1 MSERPDLNELRGKLD
16 EIDNSILDLL
26 EERMA
31 ACRQIGNYKREHG
44 MDVYVPSREEEK
56 FKALEEIAGFESR
69 PYVREL
75 FKTLTDIPKDHQNS
89 ITTLDEISANRII
102 KMAPKIGVALMR
114 TINAEG
120 FNLFLNNGSVA
131 GQTVWHCHMHVLPRF
146 AGDKVVISSEPM
158 KYDSMDQMAEL
169 AGKLFN
175 KLNAQ

>member
-1 MSERPDLNELRGKLD
+1 MQLVKECVFCKIIRGEIPCCKVYEDDLILAFLD
-16 EIDNSILDLL
+16 IAPFN
-26 EERMA
+26 
-31 ACRQIGNYKREHG
+31 IGHT
-44 MDVYVPSREEEK
+44 V
-56 FKALEEIAGFESR
+56 I
-69 PYVREL
+69 
-75 FKTLTDIPKDHQNS
+75 IPKDHQNS
-89 ITTLDEISANRII
+89 ITTLDEIYANRII

-146 AGDKVVISSEPM
+146 AGDKVVISSEPQ

>member
-1 MSERPDLNELRGKLD
+1 MALVKDCTFCKIIRGEIPCCKVYEDDLILAFLD
-16 EIDNSILDLL
+16 IAPFN
-26 EERMA
+26 
-31 ACRQIGNYKREHG
+31 HG
-44 MDVYVPSREEEK
+44 HTV
-56 FKALEEIAGFESR
+56 I
-69 PYVREL
+69 
-75 FKTLTDIPKDHQNS
+75 IPKDHQNS
-89 ITTLDEISANRII
+89 ITTLDEIYANRII
-102 KMAPKIGVALMR
+102 KIAPKIGVALMR

-146 AGDKVVISSEPM
+146 AGDKVVISSQPL

>member
-1 MSERPDLNELRGKLD
+1 MPLVKECVFCKIIRGEIPCCKVYEDDLILAFLD
-16 EIDNSILDLL
+16 IAPFN
-26 EERMA
+26 
-31 ACRQIGNYKREHG
+31 IGHT
-44 MDVYVPSREEEK
+44 V
-56 FKALEEIAGFESR
+56 I
-69 PYVREL
+69 
-75 FKTLTDIPKDHQNS
+75 IPKDHQNS
-89 ITTLDEISANRII
+89 ITTLDEIYANRII

-146 AGDKVVISSEPM
+146 AGDKVVISSEPQ
-158 KYDSMDQMAEL
+158 KYDNMDQMAEL

>member
-1 MSERPDLNELRGKLD
+1 MENCLFCKIIRGEIPCCKVYEDDLILAFLD
-16 EIDNSILDLL
+16 IAPFN
-26 EERMA
+26 
-31 ACRQIGNYKREHG
+31 IGHT
-44 MDVYVPSREEEK
+44 V
-56 FKALEEIAGFESR
+56 I
-69 PYVREL
+69 
-75 FKTLTDIPKDHQNS
+75 IPKDHQNS
-89 ITTLDEISANRII
+89 ITTLDEIYANRII

-146 AGDKVVISSEPM
+146 AGDKVVISSEPQ

>member
-1 MSERPDLNELRGKLD
+1 MPLVKECVFCKIIRGEIPCCKVYEDDLILAFLD
-16 EIDNSILDLL
+16 IAPFN
-26 EERMA
+26 
-31 ACRQIGNYKREHG
+31 IGHT
-44 MDVYVPSREEEK
+44 V
-56 FKALEEIAGFESR
+56 I
-69 PYVREL
+69 
-75 FKTLTDIPKDHQNS
+75 IPKDHQNS
-89 ITTLDEISANRII
+89 ITTLDEIYANRII

-146 AGDKVVISSEPM
+146 AGDKVVISSEPL
-158 KYDSMDQMAEL
+158 KYDSMDQMTEL

>member
-1 MSERPDLNELRGKLD
+1 MPLVKECVFCKIIRGEIPCCKVYEDDLILAFLD
-16 EIDNSILDLL
+16 IAPFN
-26 EERMA
+26 
-31 ACRQIGNYKREHG
+31 IGHT
-44 MDVYVPSREEEK
+44 V
-56 FKALEEIAGFESR
+56 I
-69 PYVREL
+69 
-75 FKTLTDIPKDHQNS
+75 IPKDHQNS
-89 ITTLDEISANRII
+89 ITTLDEIYANRII
-102 KMAPKIGVALMR
+102 KIAPKIGVALMR

-146 AGDKVVISSEPM
+146 AGDKVVISSEPQ

>member
-1 MSERPDLNELRGKLD
+1 MPLVKECVFCKIIRGEIPCSKVYEDDLILAFLD
-16 EIDNSILDLL
+16 IAPFN
-26 EERMA
+26 
-31 ACRQIGNYKREHG
+31 IGHT
-44 MDVYVPSREEEK
+44 V
-56 FKALEEIAGFESR
+56 I
-69 PYVREL
+69 
-75 FKTLTDIPKDHQNS
+75 IPKDHQNS
-89 ITTLDEISANRII
+89 ITTLDEIYANRII

-120 FNLFLNNGSVA
+120 FNLFLNTGSVA

>member
-1 MSERPDLNELRGKLD
+1 MPLVKECVFCKIIRGEIPCCKVYEDDLILAFLD
-16 EIDNSILDLL
+16 IAPFN
-26 EERMA
+26 
-31 ACRQIGNYKREHG
+31 IGHT
-44 MDVYVPSREEEK
+44 V
-56 FKALEEIAGFESR
+56 I
-69 PYVREL
+69 
-75 FKTLTDIPKDHQNS
+75 IPKDHQNS
-89 ITTLDEISANRII
+89 ITTLDEIYANRII
-102 KMAPKIGVALMR
+102 KIAPKIGVALMR

-146 AGDKVVISSEPM
+146 AGDKVVISSQPL

>member
-1 MSERPDLNELRGKLD
+1 MRVLQNHPRRVYEDDLILAFLD
-16 EIDNSILDLL
+16 IAPFN
-26 EERMA
+26 
-31 ACRQIGNYKREHG
+31 IGHT
-44 MDVYVPSREEEK
+44 V
-56 FKALEEIAGFESR
+56 I
-69 PYVREL
+69 
-75 FKTLTDIPKDHQNS
+75 IPKDHQNS
-89 ITTLDEISANRII
+89 ITTLDEIYANRII

-146 AGDKVVISSEPM
+146 AGDKVVISSEPQ

>member
-1 MSERPDLNELRGKLD
+1 MPLVKECVFCKIIRGEIPCSKVYEDDLILAFLD
-16 EIDNSILDLL
+16 IAPFN
-26 EERMA
+26 
-31 ACRQIGNYKREHG
+31 IGHT
-44 MDVYVPSREEEK
+44 V
-56 FKALEEIAGFESR
+56 I
-69 PYVREL
+69 
-75 FKTLTDIPKDHQNS
+75 IPKDHQNS
-89 ITTLDEISANRII
+89 ITTLDEIYANRII

-158 KYDSMDQMAEL
+158 KYDSMDQMSEL

>member
-1 MSERPDLNELRGKLD
+1 MSLVKECVFCKIIRGEIPCSKVYEDDLILAFLD
-16 EIDNSILDLL
+16 IAPFN
-26 EERMA
+26 
-31 ACRQIGNYKREHG
+31 IGHT
-44 MDVYVPSREEEK
+44 V
-56 FKALEEIAGFESR
+56 I
-69 PYVREL
+69 
-75 FKTLTDIPKDHQNS
+75 IPKDHQNS
-89 ITTLDEISANRII
+89 ITTLDEIYANRII

>member
-1 MSERPDLNELRGKLD
+1 MPLVKECVFCKIIRGEIPCCKVYEDDLILAFLD
-16 EIDNSILDLL
+16 IAPFN
-26 EERMA
+26 
-31 ACRQIGNYKREHG
+31 IGHT
-44 MDVYVPSREEEK
+44 V
-56 FKALEEIAGFESR
+56 I
-69 PYVREL
+69 
-75 FKTLTDIPKDHQNS
+75 IPKDHQNS
-89 ITTLDEISANRII
+89 ITTLDEIYANRII
-102 KMAPKIGVALMR
+102 KIAPKIGVALMR

-158 KYDSMDQMAEL
+158 KYDSMDQMSEL

>member
-1 MSERPDLNELRGKLD
+1 MPLVKECVFCKIIRGEIPCSKVYEDDLILAFLD
-16 EIDNSILDLL
+16 IAPFN
-26 EERMA
+26 
-31 ACRQIGNYKREHG
+31 IGHT
-44 MDVYVPSREEEK
+44 V
-56 FKALEEIAGFESR
+56 I
-69 PYVREL
+69 
-75 FKTLTDIPKDHQNS
+75 IPKDHQNS
-89 ITTLDEISANRII
+89 ITTLDEIYANRII

>member
-1 MSERPDLNELRGKLD
+1 MPIVKECVFCKIIRGEIPCCKVYEDDLILAFLD
-16 EIDNSILDLL
+16 IAPFN
-26 EERMA
+26 
-31 ACRQIGNYKREHG
+31 IGHT
-44 MDVYVPSREEEK
+44 V
-56 FKALEEIAGFESR
+56 I
-69 PYVREL
+69 
-75 FKTLTDIPKDHQNS
+75 IPKDHQNS
-89 ITTLDEISANRII
+89 ITTLDEIYANRII

-146 AGDKVVISSEPM
+146 AGDKVVISSEPQ

>member
-1 MSERPDLNELRGKLD
+1 MSLVKECVFCKIIRGEIPCCKVYEDDLVLAFLD
-16 EIDNSILDLL
+16 IAPFN
-26 EERMA
+26 
-31 ACRQIGNYKREHG
+31 IGHT
-44 MDVYVPSREEEK
+44 V
-56 FKALEEIAGFESR
+56 I
-69 PYVREL
+69 
-75 FKTLTDIPKDHQNS
+75 IPKDHQNS
-89 ITTLDEISANRII
+89 ITTLDEIYANRII

-146 AGDKVVISSEPM
+146 AGDKVVISSEPQ

>member
-1 MSERPDLNELRGKLD
+1 MPLVKECVFCKIIRGEIPCCKVYEDDLILAFLD
-16 EIDNSILDLL
+16 IAPFN
-26 EERMA
+26 
-31 ACRQIGNYKREHG
+31 IGHT
-44 MDVYVPSREEEK
+44 V
-56 FKALEEIAGFESR
+56 I
-69 PYVREL
+69 
-75 FKTLTDIPKDHQNS
+75 IPKDHQNS
-89 ITTLDEISANRII
+89 LTTLDEIYANRII

-146 AGDKVVISSEPM
+146 AGDKVVISSEPQ

>member
-1 MSERPDLNELRGKLD
+1 MPLVKECVFCKIIRGEIPCCKVYEDDLILAFLD
-16 EIDNSILDLL
+16 IAPFN
-26 EERMA
+26 
-31 ACRQIGNYKREHG
+31 IGHT
-44 MDVYVPSREEEK
+44 V
-56 FKALEEIAGFESR
+56 I
-69 PYVREL
+69 
-75 FKTLTDIPKDHQNS
+75 IPKDHQNS
-89 ITTLDEISANRII
+89 ITTLDEIYANRII
-102 KMAPKIGVALMR
+102 KMAPKVGVALMR

-146 AGDKVVISSEPM
+146 AGDKVVISSEPQ

>member
-1 MSERPDLNELRGKLD
+1 MPLVKECVFCKIIRGEIPCCKVYEDDLILAFLD
-16 EIDNSILDLL
+16 IAPFN
-26 EERMA
+26 
-31 ACRQIGNYKREHG
+31 IGHT
-44 MDVYVPSREEEK
+44 V
-56 FKALEEIAGFESR
+56 I
-69 PYVREL
+69 
-75 FKTLTDIPKDHQNS
+75 IPKDHQNS
-89 ITTLDEISANRII
+89 ITTLDEIYANRII

>member
-1 MSERPDLNELRGKLD
+1 MPLVKECVFCKIIRGEIPCCKVYEDNLILAFLD
-16 EIDNSILDLL
+16 IAPFN
-26 EERMA
+26 
-31 ACRQIGNYKREHG
+31 IGHT
-44 MDVYVPSREEEK
+44 V
-56 FKALEEIAGFESR
+56 I
-69 PYVREL
+69 
-75 FKTLTDIPKDHQNS
+75 IPKDHQNS
-89 ITTLDEISANRII
+89 ITTLDEIYANRII

-120 FNLFLNNGSVA
+120 LNLFLNNGSVA

-146 AGDKVVISSEPM
+146 AGDKVVISSEPQ

>member
-1 MSERPDLNELRGKLD
+1 MPLVKECVFCKIIRGEIPCCKVYEDDLILAFLD
-16 EIDNSILDLL
+16 IAPFN
-26 EERMA
+26 
-31 ACRQIGNYKREHG
+31 IGHT
-44 MDVYVPSREEEK
+44 V
-56 FKALEEIAGFESR
+56 I
-69 PYVREL
+69 
-75 FKTLTDIPKDHQNS
+75 IPKDHQNS
-89 ITTLDEISANRII
+89 ITTLDEIYANRII

-131 GQTVWHCHMHVLPRF
+131 GQTVWHCHFHVLPRF
-146 AGDKVVISSEPM
+146 AGDKVIISSEPL

>member
-1 MSERPDLNELRGKLD
+1 MSLVKECVFCKIIRGEIPCCKVYEDDLILAFLD
-16 EIDNSILDLL
+16 IAPFN
-26 EERMA
+26 
-31 ACRQIGNYKREHG
+31 IGHT
-44 MDVYVPSREEEK
+44 V
-56 FKALEEIAGFESR
+56 I
-69 PYVREL
+69 
-75 FKTLTDIPKDHQNS
+75 IPKDHQNS
-89 ITTLDEISANRII
+89 ITTLDEIYANRII
-102 KMAPKIGVALMR
+102 KIAPKIGVALMR

-146 AGDKVVISSEPM
+146 AGDKVVISSEPQ

>member
-1 MSERPDLNELRGKLD
+1 MPLVKECVFCKIIRGEIPCCKVYEDDLIIAFLD
-16 EIDNSILDLL
+16 IAPFN
-26 EERMA
+26 
-31 ACRQIGNYKREHG
+31 IGHT
-44 MDVYVPSREEEK
+44 V
-56 FKALEEIAGFESR
+56 I
-69 PYVREL
+69 
-75 FKTLTDIPKDHQNS
+75 IPKDHQNS
-89 ITTLDEISANRII
+89 ITTLDEIYANRII

-146 AGDKVVISSEPM
+146 AGDKVVISSEPQ

>member
-1 MSERPDLNELRGKLD
+1 MPLVKECVFCKIIRGEIPCCKVYEDDLILAFLD
-16 EIDNSILDLL
+16 IAPFN
-26 EERMA
+26 
-31 ACRQIGNYKREHG
+31 IGHT
-44 MDVYVPSREEEK
+44 V
-56 FKALEEIAGFESR
+56 I
-69 PYVREL
+69 
-75 FKTLTDIPKDHQNS
+75 IPKDHQNS
-89 ITTLDEISANRII
+89 ITTLDVIYANRII

>member
-1 MSERPDLNELRGKLD
+1 MPLVKECVFCKIIRGEIPCCKVYEDDLILAFLD
-16 EIDNSILDLL
+16 IAPFN
-26 EERMA
+26 
-31 ACRQIGNYKREHG
+31 IGHT
-44 MDVYVPSREEEK
+44 V
-56 FKALEEIAGFESR
+56 I
-69 PYVREL
+69 
-75 FKTLTDIPKDHQNS
+75 IPKDHQNS
-89 ITTLDEISANRII
+89 ITTLDEIYANRII

-146 AGDKVVISSEPM
+146 AGDKVVISSEPQ

-169 AGKLFN
+169 AEKLFN

>member
-1 MSERPDLNELRGKLD
+1 MPLVKECVFCKIIRGEIPCCKVYEDDLILAFLD
-16 EIDNSILDLL
+16 IAPFN
-26 EERMA
+26 
-31 ACRQIGNYKREHG
+31 IGHT
-44 MDVYVPSREEEK
+44 V
-56 FKALEEIAGFESR
+56 I
-69 PYVREL
+69 
-75 FKTLTDIPKDHQNS
+75 IPKDHQNS
-89 ITTLDEISANRII
+89 ITTLDEIYANRII

-146 AGDKVVISSEPM
+146 AGDKVVISSEPQ

>member
-1 MSERPDLNELRGKLD
+1 MPLVKECVFCKIIRGEIPCCKVYEDDLILAFLD
-16 EIDNSILDLL
+16 IAPFN
-26 EERMA
+26 
-31 ACRQIGNYKREHG
+31 IGHS
-44 MDVYVPSREEEK
+44 V
-56 FKALEEIAGFESR
+56 I
-69 PYVREL
+69 
-75 FKTLTDIPKDHQNS
+75 IPKDHQNS
-89 ITTLDEISANRII
+89 ITTLDEIYANRII

-146 AGDKVVISSEPM
+146 AGDKVVISSEPQ